1 MNEWVLFKKKK
12 PRRKIYRK
20 MMGKT
25 AQWGKIVKKC
35 LRKFMVKKTIVNRN
49 YANWIL
55 FFSSFRFVNI
65 QQEICFCFSSCAS
78 EVFLSVQFFPKKI
91 RES

>member
-1 MNEWVLFKKKK
+1 
-12 PRRKIYRK
+12 

-55 FFSSFRFVNI
+55 FFISFCKYTRNMFSFSTCYNI
-65 QQEICFCFSSCAS
+65 FIYF
-78 EVFLSVQFFPKKI
+78 FLLLFKGKS
-91 RES
+91 